1 MRAEGGKGS
10 ERERE
15 RERNPEI
22 ADGSGIF
29 FFFFHVLILP
39 HLNRRCGKALGA
51 PLYIAASLSS
61 KAANRA

>member
-1 MRAEGGKGS
+1 MRKA
-10 ERERE
+10 
-15 RERNPEI
+15 ERNPEI
-22 ADGSGIF
+22 ADGSGI
-29 FFFFHVLILP
+29 FFHVLILP